1 MVQPSPAAKD
11 STNDECGHAAMTLT
25 PGKLWA
31 VYVAAAVLLCAGVAA
46 GVLMHHRDGPPQ
58 STRTPPPSGSA
69 VRVGTPAAPTAVYPQ
84 PQKPATPSCSSV
96 TAVDAQNVSRQF
108 VLAVGNA
115 YAATA
120 QARQCQ
126 AATVVA
132 YSDVK
137 DQDYTMA
144 CVPESSLV
152 KCTGGQSAVIV
163 FRPGT

>member
-1 MVQPSPAAKD
+1 
-11 STNDECGHAAMTLT
+11 MTLT

-31 VYVAAAVLLCAGVAA
+31 VYVTAAVLLCVGVAA
-46 GVLMHHRDGPPQ
+46 GVLMHHKDAPPQ
-58 STRTPPPSGSA
+58 PSQMPPPSGSV
-69 VRVGTPAAPTAVYPQ
+69 VRVGTPAAPSAVYPHL
-84 PQKPATPSCSSV
+84 QKPAAPSCGSV

-132 YSDVK
+132 FSEVK
-137 DQDYTMA
+137 EQDYTMA

-152 KCTGGQSAVIV
+152 KCTGGESAVIV
-163 FRPGT
+163 FRPGA

>member
-1 MVQPSPAAKD
+1 MS
-11 STNDECGHAAMTLT
+11 LT

-31 VYVAAAVLLCAGVAA
+31 VYVSAAVLLCGGVTAGI
-46 GVLMHHRDGPPQ
+46 LMNHSGEPPRSSQ
-58 STRTPPPSGSA
+58 APAPPNSA
-69 VRVGTPAAPTAVYPQ
+69 IRVGTLPTPSAVYPQ
-84 PQKPATPSCSSV
+84 TQQPATPSCSSV

-126 AATVVA
+126 PASVVA
-132 YSDVK
+132 HSDVK
-137 DQDYTMA
+137 NQDYTMA
-144 CVPESSLV
+144 CAPESSLV

-163 FRPGT
+163 FRPGA

>member
-1 MVQPSPAAKD
+1 MA
-11 STNDECGHAAMTLT
+11 LT

-31 VYVAAAVLLCAGVAA
+31 VYVIAAVLLCGGVTA
-46 GVLMHHRDGPPQ
+46 GVLMNHKTETPPASQ
-58 STRTPPPSGSA
+58 PPPPPSSA
-69 VRVGTPAAPTAVYPQ
+69 IRVGTPATPSSVYPQ
-84 PQKPATPSCSSV
+84 PQQPAAPSCRSV

-115 YAATA
+115 YAETPE
-120 QARQCQ
+120 ARQCQ

-132 YSDVK
+132 HSDVK
-137 DQDYTMA
+137 DQDYTMT

-163 FRPGT
+163 FRPGA

>member
-1 MVQPSPAAKD
+1 
-11 STNDECGHAAMTLT
+11 MTLT

-31 VYVAAAVLLCAGVAA
+31 VYVTAAVLLCAGVAV
-46 GVLMHHRDGPPQ
+46 GVLVHHKDAPQ
-58 STRTPPPSGSA
+58 QPSQTPPPSGSV
-69 VRVGTPAAPTAVYPQ
+69 VRVGTPAAPSAVYPH
-84 PQKPATPSCSSV
+84 PQKPPAPSCSSV
-96 TAVDAQNVSRQF
+96 IAVDAQNVSRQF
-108 VLAVGNA
+108 VVAVGNA

-126 AATVVA
+126 SATVVA
-132 YSDVK
+132 HSDVK

-163 FRPGT
+163 FRPGA